1 MSMFTLTSLNR
12 EDLPIEDKLLFG
24 RGSECDV
31 RLMDSEVSR
40 KHATVFVLNNAL
52 HVQDEG
58 SANGT
63 FVNETRVDRATRLS
77 AGDTLRMGN
86 TIYTVEVTDIE
97 DATATVF
104 ADEVKIEMPAV
115 ATPADPIP
123 PAAEV
128 PPPPSF
134 SMPEPEDE
142 KKRSPLLFVGIGCG
156 VLVILAICGFVAVF
170 LLKQVGVFDN
180 LFNGFDL
187 FPGSGSIPEY
197 SLPEVLAEETVDDRP
212 GVISYLGLPDAFTIS
227 EIMLDGTPVRVET
240 WRYFA
245 FGTRVDYIDGEA
257 TWTMDID
264 PAPEDSILPAW
275 YDPLAFE
282 LGMSQSEVARIAA
295 AASPAGM
302 TPEWIDLAD
311 AGEDLGTGSMLVGDQ
326 IVLGLDETG
335 LIYVET
341 IGLFPDG
348 EGGT

>member
-12 EDLPIEDKLLFG
+12 EDLPIEGKLLFG
-24 RGSECDV
+24 RGSDCDV
-31 RLMDSEVSR
+31 RLKDPEVSR
-40 KHATVFVLNNAL
+40 KHAIVYVRNNEL
-52 HVQDEG
+52 YVQDEG

-63 FVNETRVDRATRLS
+63 FVNETRIDRATRLS

-104 ADEVKIEMPAV
+104 ADEINVDIPAV
-115 ATPADPIP
+115 ATPPEPLP
-123 PAAEV
+123 PVAQEPAQ
-128 PPPPSF
+128 PSF
-134 SMPEPEDE
+134 SMPELEDE
-142 KKRSPLLFVGIGCG
+142 KTRSPLLFVGIGCG
-156 VLVILAICGFVAVF
+156 VLVLLALCGFVAVLVLSQF
-170 LLKQVGVFDN
+170 G
-180 LFNGFDL
+180 LFEDLFSGFDL

-197 SLPEVLAEETVDDRP
+197 SLQEVLAEDPVDDRP

-227 EIMLDGTPVRVET
+227 EIMLNGTPVRVES

-245 FGTRVDYIDGEA
+245 FGTRVDFVDGEA
-257 TWTMDID
+257 TLTMDIE

-275 YDPLAFE
+275 YDPLTFE
-282 LGMSQSEVARIAA
+282 LGMSQSEAAGVAA

-302 TPEWIDLAD
+302 TPEFIDLAE
-311 AGEDLGTGSMLVGDQ
+311 AGDDLIGGAMLVGDQ

-341 IGLFPDG
+341 IGLFPEG
-348 EGGT
+348 EGGS